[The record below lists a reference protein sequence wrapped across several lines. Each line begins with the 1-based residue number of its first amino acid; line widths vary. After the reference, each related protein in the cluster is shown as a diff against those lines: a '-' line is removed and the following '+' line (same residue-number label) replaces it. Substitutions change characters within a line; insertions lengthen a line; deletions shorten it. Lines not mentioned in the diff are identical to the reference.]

1 MNNGTFSKRFLIAPD
16 PTDKT
21 TSFSRIVSRF
31 HGLVET
37 RVIRQHCALL
47 FEAKAPP
54 QKLITLFFLVLSPF
68 SLNSLKKDL
77 P

>member
-16 PTDKT
+16 PTD
-21 TSFSRIVSRF
+21 IVSRF